1 MEKHRVH
8 RLLSV
13 LTIVLGVMLL
23 IYMIVVESE
32 PGAIPLLLIAVGT
45 IWLLVLRTRL
55 RSHHN

>member
-45 IWLLVLRTRL
+45 IWFLVLRTRL
-55 RSHHN
+55 RSHHD